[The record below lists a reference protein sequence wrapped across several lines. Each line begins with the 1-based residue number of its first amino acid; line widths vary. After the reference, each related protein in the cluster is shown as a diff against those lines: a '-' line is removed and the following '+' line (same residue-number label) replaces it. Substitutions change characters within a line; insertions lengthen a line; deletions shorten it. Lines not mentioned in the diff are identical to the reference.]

1 MSFLP
6 PPTHPAPQPPPPLSM
21 SDRHGLLSLVYNK
34 YEPLGVNS
42 ETRIDNEETIRT
54 EDKHSSIYEDVS
66 RLKFTN
72 HLDQCSTSLA
82 RLVDLINNNK
92 SLNNATE
99 LSENN
104 YPNLDESAQVYND
117 LTYNDLLTTN
127 HEDEVTITT
136 TANTREDLYSKIGA
150 REPAPP
156 APPPLGGVG
165 FRDSI
170 ESEIA
175 CLNTFNKNMNNKKL
189 NINNN
194 NNNNVDKSLYA
205 INPSS
210 LEHAKI
216 VITKL
221 KIVNVDTND
230 EEGRREGDENM
241 RFVTAYP
248 TSSPL
253 VAFNNL
259 NVATNNNNNNKNNTN
274 VNSKNNC
281 DVTNKSSM
289 NSFSNSSLVSE
300 SSTTTSETSSYWQ
313 TKEERNK
320 PTNPEKYFNVSEY
333 FLNNSEFI
341 KT

>member
-6 PPTHPAPQPPPPLSM
+6 PPTHPAPQPPPLSM

-92 SLNNATE
+92 SMNNATE

-104 YPNLDESAQVYND
+104 YPNFDESAQVYND
-117 LTYNDLLTTN
+117 LTYNDLLTTTN

-156 APPPLGGVG
+156 PPPPLGGVG

-189 NINNN
+189 NIN

-230 EEGRREGDENM
+230 EEGRRREGDENL
-241 RFVTAYP
+241 RFMTAYP
-248 TSSPL
+248 TSSPV

-259 NVATNNNNNNKNNTN
+259 NVATNVVNNNKNNSN

-313 TKEERNK
+313 AKEELNK
-320 PTNPEKYFNVSEY
+320 PTNPAKYFNVSEY